1 MFKTSL
7 GAFDGT
13 SWESL
18 CQQVFKKKHAHDGYQ
33 HIPATPGDYGLEGFC
48 SATGIGFQCYCP
60 NNHHTRKELHEH
72 QRDKITTD
80 LKKLKTYKSQL
91 TKILA
96 NTTISTWRFVTPEI
110 AHNDLILHARA
121 KEKEVRLWNLPFL
134 SDDFSIELHDAEY
147 YILEINE
154 IRAASGEGIDFCE
167 NPAILPTLVETHE
180 VYEDNVL
187 RKTSARLAAK
197 VDSTKHAELV
207 NKLHK
212 QTLDS
217 FLESDGYFRRV
228 ERTAPVLYFKMVRL
242 INEFEQYVQEQAY
255 AYVGS
260 PQELTESVRQGLE
273 QRLLKLGPEVTDAT
287 AATVARHMVARW
299 LAICSL
305 DYN

>member
-1 MFKTSL
+1 MFKTSM

-18 CQQVFKKKHAHDGYQ
+18 CQQVFKKKHAQEGYQ

-48 SATGIGFQCYCP
+48 SATGVGFQCYCP
-60 NNHHTRKELHEH
+60 DNHYTRKELYEH
-72 QRDKITTD
+72 QRNKITTD
-80 LKKLKTYKSQL
+80 LNKLKTYEAQL
-91 TKILA
+91 AKILA
-96 NTTISTWRFVTPEI
+96 NTSISIWRFVTPEI
-110 AHNDLILHARA
+110 AHNDLILHARN
-121 KEKEVRLWNLPFL
+121 KEKEVRLWGLPFL
-134 SDDFSIELHDAEY
+134 ADDFTIELHDAEY

-154 IRAASGEGIDFCE
+154 IRVAIGEGIDFCE
-167 NPAILPTLVETHE
+167 SPAVLPALEKAQE
-180 VYEDNVL
+180 VYEENVL
-187 RKTSARLAAK
+187 RKTAARLASK
-197 VDSTKHAELV
+197 VSSERHGELV
-207 NKLHK
+207 SNLHK

-217 FLESDGYFRRV
+217 FLASDAYFRRI
-228 ERTAPVLYFKMVRL
+228 ERGAPVLYFKMIRV

-273 QRLLKLGPEVTDAT
+273 LRLLKLGPEVTDVT
-287 AATVARHMVARW
+287 AAKVARHMVARW